1 MKPLASA
8 KWANVKAEIRQVLI
22 DTARQKSLITYREL
36 TASLQ
41 TVVIHYHSPILARL
55 LVEIGSEE
63 SEAGRPILPALVVA
77 QQTGIP
83 GKGFFR
89 IAGERGQDVAD
100 VKAFWEDEVR
110 RVYDYWETSSH

>member
-1 MKPLASA
+1 VKPLASA
-8 KWANVKAEIRQVLI
+8 KWAAVKAEIRQVMI

-41 TVVIHYHSPILARL
+41 SASIHYHSPLLARL
-55 LVEIGSEE
+55 LVEIGTEE
-63 SEAGRPILPALVVA
+63 FDAGRPILPALVVA

-100 VKAFWEDEVR
+100 AEAFWEEEVQ
-110 RVYDYWETSSH
+110 RVYHYWESSSH